1 MKNSGSFIKLIFPIN
16 ILCIAYIVTFE
27 RERERERER
36 EKEYII
42 IIFSFVDSFNFRR
55 ALMLDVVSI

>member
-1 MKNSGSFIKLIFPIN
+1 MKNPGSFIKLIFPIN
-16 ILCIAYIVTFE
+16 ILCIEYIVTFE

-36 EKEYII
+36 EYII

>member
-27 RERERERER
+27 RERERERE
-36 EKEYII
+36 YII

>member
-16 ILCIAYIVTFE
+16 ILCIAYIVTF
-27 RERERERER
+27 ERERERER

>member
-36 EKEYII
+36 EYII